1 MRPELEEEVYYGDG
15 SVWVTSR
22 RLVYGGE
29 QQSLRG
35 VRSARIRIIR
45 AGDTLLSFYLEIL
58 LLVPLGVLFWFKL
71 SPSGPDDPLMGGLAD
86 LAHDF
91 IIGVA
96 IILLAVLI
104 AQPFL
109 IARISNDPVYTAWVR
124 HRFRRTTV
132 AVSRDRAYIERIVDV
147 IQYAV
152 ARRDNPATATAAPEA
167 VGHSFQIPAPFV
179 VGNTLH
185 VSQMV
190 YDLAEVRSIKIGGV
204 TGFTWSLHLL
214 PGALLLQQVFAY
226 VAENVKGLGILNL
239 IIGIVFPLIMIC
251 CSMIST
257 TESLHIKYTLQLTTT
272 KGGISTIYAT
282 MDRANAKQ
290 VQQSIQQF
298 MQGTYAVEHA

>member
-1 MRPELEEEVYYGDG
+1 MRNEPNEDVYYGDG

-22 RLVYGGE
+22 RLIYSGE
-29 QQSLRG
+29 EHSLSG
-35 VRSARIRIIR
+35 VRSARVRIIR
-45 AGDTLLSFYLEIL
+45 AGDTLLSFYLEVL
-58 LLVPLGVLFWFKL
+58 LLVPLGVLFWFRL
-71 SPSGPDDPLMGGLAD
+71 SPSGPGDPFMDGLAD

-109 IARISNDPVYTAWVR
+109 IARISNDPVYTVWVR

-147 IQYAV
+147 IQYAI
-152 ARRDNPATATAAPEA
+152 ARRDNPASATAAPEA

-185 VSQMV
+185 VGQMV

-214 PGALLLQQVFAY
+214 SGALLLQQVFAY
-226 VAENVKGLGILNL
+226 VAENVRGLGILNL
-239 IIGIVFPLIMIC
+239 IIGIIFPFVIISF
-251 CSMIST
+251 SMIST
-257 TESLHIKYTLQLTTT
+257 TELRHIKYTLQLTTT
-272 KGGISTIYAT
+272 KGGVSTIYAT

-290 VQQSIQQF
+290 VQQSINESRKPAAALQ
-298 MQGTYAVEHA
+298 TS